1 MAAIDYVLCI
11 PDSRKRERRLKQKW
25 ITPYLSHFP
34 SQRETPTEKMWPSFP
49 WSLIAL
55 WVKPQEK

>member
-34 SQRETPTEKMWPSFP
+34 SQRETPTEKMWPLCLL
-49 WSLIAL
+49 SLGH
-55 WVKPQEK
+55 